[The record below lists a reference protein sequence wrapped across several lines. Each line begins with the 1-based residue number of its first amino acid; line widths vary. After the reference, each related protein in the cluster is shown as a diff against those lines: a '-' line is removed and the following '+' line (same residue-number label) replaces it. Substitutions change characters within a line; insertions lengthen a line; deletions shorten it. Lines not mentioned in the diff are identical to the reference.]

1 MASRQDL
8 NYRID
13 WRDPAEVSGK
23 VQRAALQVLVDE
35 AKDEVYETTPQ
46 GPTGNLRQSVEGRLI
61 EGGSQGLVSV
71 KARHAHLIHDGVQAH
86 ETYPKSS
93 DSKAV
98 RFWGDSGEMVFRRR
112 VPHPGIPANP
122 WVQRSVEHV
131 MARLDPLMAQAGA
144 KIEREIG

>member
-1 MASRQDL
+1 MASRQEL

-35 AKDEVYETTPQ
+35 AKDEVYQTTPQ
-46 GPTGNLRQSVEGRLI
+46 GATGHLRESVEGRLI

-86 ETYPKSS
+86 EAYPTGS
-93 DSKAV
+93 DSKAI
-98 RFWGDSGEMVFRRR
+98 RFWADGELKIRRR
-112 VPHPGIPANP
+112 ASHPGIRANP
-122 WVQRSVEHV
+122 WVERAVDHV
-131 MARLDPLMAQAGA
+131 MTRLDPLMAQAGA
-144 KIEREIG
+144 SIERQLG